1 MFIKQKKSE
10 CESENG
16 GKKPRM
22 LHLRPV
28 LEADRSY
35 LIMGT
40 KEVIAHCRTNFVS
53 ALKNAFD
60 TKDNVQN
67 KENKLEVEVY

>member
-1 MFIKQKKSE
+1 
-10 CESENG
+10 
-16 GKKPRM
+16 
-22 LHLRPV
+22 
-28 LEADRSY
+28 
-35 LIMGT
+35 MGT
-40 KEVIAHCRTNFVS
+40 KEAIAHCRTNFVS